1 MAGAVASELPTVL
14 TTAELCERWRCTART
29 LERMARDGRIRRM
42 KLRGGVRYPVD
53 EVLRIERGEDR
64 TVSAPPPSEAVRVL
78 TGSAVAEMPVAA
90 QRGPD
95 RTATVDRT
103 DSVPVASAVLRPK
116 TVQEVAEPL
125 RAPSSA
131 SAASAQAGTS
141 TAAAVRRGR
150 TSASTPA
157 ARDVEGTAATLNVPV
172 VDEHADRRPA
182 LPPVPQHSWY
192 TICVAHRK
200 GGVAKSTTTW
210 FVARELARAGKRV
223 VLRDLDPQQGLR
235 DILRDHGCEDG
246 RYSKNIALV
255 TDGEPLPFAPDVE
268 LIDTPPA
275 LDDSLPGVARAD
287 VVIVP
292 AMPEHQAV
300 RALERMLLVLE
311 QTRHE
316 HPFTR
321 VLGLLPVRVKPR
333 WTEHRAFLQQITA
346 LGERFG
352 HPVLPSI
359 PESRAVLTYSLRGRL
374 WRPVA
379 EAALADL
386 ERRQRAAAP
395 VNGAPA
401 GGG

>member
-1 MAGAVASELPTVL
+1 MAGAVASGLPTVL

-42 KLRGGVRYPVD
+42 KLRGGVRYPAD

-64 TVSAPPPSEAVRVL
+64 TTVPALDDEPVRLLLRQGTAPQTAVLQRTAPQTHAAATSAPALSAMPVSPVTGTPAPLLIPEAGQRAARRAPHPASDPLAAAPTLPDVSAAR
-78 TGSAVAEMPVAA
+78 PVTDA
-90 QRGPD
+90 
-95 RTATVDRT
+95 TAIED
-103 DSVPVASAVLRPK
+103 
-116 TVQEVAEPL
+116 
-125 RAPSSA
+125 
-131 SAASAQAGTS
+131 
-141 TAAAVRRGR
+141 
-150 TSASTPA
+150 
-157 ARDVEGTAATLNVPV
+157 
-172 VDEHADRRPA
+172 ADRRPT
-182 LPPVPQHSWY
+182 LPAVTERSWY

-210 FVARELARAGKRV
+210 FLARELARAGKRV

-246 RYSKNIALV
+246 RYSKSIALV
-255 TDGEPLPFAPDVE
+255 PDGEPLPFVPDVE

-300 RALERMLLVLE
+300 RALERMLLVLQ
-311 QTRHE
+311 QTNHE

-333 WTEHRAFLQQITA
+333 WTEHTAFMQQIRL

-379 EAALADL
+379 EAVLADL
-386 ERRQRAAAP
+386 ERRQRAAAA
-395 VNGAPA
+395 VTEG
-401 GGG
+401 